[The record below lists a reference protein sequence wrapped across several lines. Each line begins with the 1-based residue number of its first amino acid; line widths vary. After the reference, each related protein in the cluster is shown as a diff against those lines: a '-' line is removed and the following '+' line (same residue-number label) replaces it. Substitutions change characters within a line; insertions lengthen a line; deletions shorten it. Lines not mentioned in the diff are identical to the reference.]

1 MKRIVLCADGTWNNR
16 DHLIDTKTNRRHP
29 TNVTKL
35 ARAVLPTA
43 SDGTHQVVYYLEG
56 LGIKEQ
62 DEGFSRYYLNAAT
75 GQGLKANVR
84 NLYRF
89 LLYNYSPGDELYFF
103 GFSRGAYTVRTLAG
117 FMNYAGLVPKD
128 SDYFVPELYRC
139 YDFRVQE
146 GSLEWNRVF
155 SKVGQR
161 GTSPEIKLIGVWDT
175 VGALQDAAH
184 HDVGLNDSIKHA
196 YQALAIDERRV
207 AFKPELWQR
216 PEGWTGDLEQA
227 WFAGAHANVGGSYNP
242 DGLANE
248 ALHWMC
254 ERAEGLGLELDWEY
268 LSHYRPCFDSW
279 SNDEAK
285 TWDWLWGYH
294 TRSIAQRSDT
304 CETLHPSVMDRM
316 GLAQSDFCPDS
327 KCDRLEQRKYA
338 PKNLVEVIDRLKLSR
353 TERRKDAQACG
364 PWRLRPR

>member
-1 MKRIVLCADGTWNNR
+1 M
-16 DHLIDTKTNRRHP
+16 
-29 TNVTKL
+29 
-35 ARAVLPTA
+35 
-43 SDGTHQVVYYLEG
+43 S
-56 LGIKEQ
+56 
-62 DEGFSRYYLNAAT
+62 S
-75 GQGLKANVR
+75 
-84 NLYRF
+84 
-89 LLYNYSPGDELYFF
+89 
-103 GFSRGAYTVRTLAG
+103 RTL
-117 FMNYAGLVPKD
+117 
-128 SDYFVPELYRC
+128 
-139 YDFRVQE
+139 
-146 GSLEWNRVF
+146 RVF
-155 SKVGQR
+155 SKVGQL
-161 GTSPEIKLIGVWDT
+161 GPCPEIQMIGVWDT

-304 CETLHPSVMDRM
+304 GETLHPSVMDRM

-327 KCDRLEQRKYA
+327 KSNRLEQRKYA
-338 PKNLVEVIDRLKLSR
+338 PKNLLEAIDRLKLSR